1 MIDRDEEQ
9 LKILSDRRFLDLVGV
24 EIPIIQAP
32 MVGPR
37 GHLTASVSAAGGLGS
52 LACAA
57 LTPDQVIT
65 EVAAIRLR
73 TDRPF
78 NLNFFCHVAEAPN
91 AAQEGAWRQRLGSY
105 YRELGLDPSAPVPI
119 ANREPF
125 GDAMCAV
132 VEKLRPRV
140 VSFHFGLPDERLL
153 QRVRNA
159 GCLVFSSAT
168 TVAEARWLD
177 ERGVDAVIAQGAE
190 AGGHRGMFLA
200 RSVASQ
206 VGTFALVPQVV
217 DAVRVPVIAAGA
229 VADARGLV
237 AAFALG
243 AAAVQIGTAYLL
255 CPEAGISVPYLAAL
269 RTAREEDTAITN
281 VFTGKPA
288 RGLMNRAMRELGPL
302 NSEAPVF
309 PTAAVALAP
318 LRIAAEAQGSGDF
331 SPLWSGQAV
340 RLAREVSAANLTRR
354 LWSEARR
361 AFAG

>member
-1 MIDRDEEQ
+1 M
-9 LKILSDRRFLDLVGV
+9 LSNKRFLDLVGV

-52 LACAA
+52 LACPA
-57 LTPDQVIT
+57 LTPDQVLA
-65 EVAAIRLR
+65 EVAAIRQR
-73 TDRPF
+73 TDKPF
-78 NLNFFCHVAEAPN
+78 NLNFFCHVPEAPD
-91 AAQEGAWRQRLGSY
+91 AARESAWKQRLGSY
-105 YRELGLDPSAPVPI
+105 YREFGLDPSAPI
-119 ANREPF
+119 SMANREPF

-153 QRVRNA
+153 KRVRNA

-190 AGGHRGMFLA
+190 AGGHRGMFLV

-206 VGTFALVPQVV
+206 VGTFALVPQVA

-243 AAAVQIGTAYLL
+243 ASAVQIGTAYLL
-255 CPEAGISVPYLAAL
+255 CPEAGISTPYLAAL
-269 RTAREEDTAITN
+269 RAARDEDTAMTN

-288 RGLMNRAMRELGPL
+288 RGLMNRAMRELGPM
-302 NSEAPVF
+302 NQEVPVF
-309 PTAAVALAP
+309 PTAAVALQP
-318 LRIAAEAQGSGDF
+318 LRTAAEAHGSGDF
-331 SPLWSGQAV
+331 SPLWSGQAA
-340 RLAREVSAANLTRR
+340 RLAREVGAADLTRQ
-354 LWSEARR
+354 LWSEARQ
-361 AFAG
+361 AGAGSPTAP

>member
-1 MIDRDEEQ
+1 M
-9 LKILSDRRFLDLVGV
+9 GV

-140 VSFHFGLPDERLL
+140 VSFHFGLPDELLL

-255 CPEAGISVPYLAAL
+255 CSEAGISVPYLAAL